1 MIQISKKEIISLYKQ
16 GKPIQAMY
24 KGIHLIWQ
32 GIRSCFGSGM
42 WINEKPWLND
52 EGWKNN

>member
-24 KGIHLIWQ
+24 KGIYLIWQ

>member
-1 MIQISKKEIISLYKQ
+1 MIQINKKEVIALYKQ
-16 GKPIQAMY
+16 GKPLQATY

-32 GIRSCFGSGM
+32 AVRSCFGSGM
-42 WINEKPWLND
+42 WINIKPWFND